1 MPERMLN
8 PKLNDEMKTMV
19 DRYAERL
26 RVYDW
31 GRRGDLLSGTALPFG
46 EDLPPEQA
54 QKAAVGFV
62 TAVLEKLGEDEV
74 TDLRQARLYLLSL
87 NPGHRELAE
96 QYLEANPE
104 AREVIEREMGD

>member
-1 MPERMLN
+1 MPERMLYQ
-8 PKLNDEMKTMV
+8 KLNAEMRTMV

-31 GRRGDLLSGTALPFG
+31 GRRSELLSGTALPFG

-54 QKAAVGFV
+54 RKAAVGFV

-74 TDLRQARLYLLSL
+74 TDFRQARLYLLSL

-104 AREVIEREMGD
+104 AREAIEREMGD